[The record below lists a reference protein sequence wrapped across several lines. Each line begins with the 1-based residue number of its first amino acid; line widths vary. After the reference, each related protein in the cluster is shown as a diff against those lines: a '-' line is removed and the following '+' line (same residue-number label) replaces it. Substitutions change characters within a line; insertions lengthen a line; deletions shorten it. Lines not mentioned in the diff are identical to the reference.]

1 MDSVVKVV
9 QPTGLLTGNNAK
21 QLRYQIDDLVTT
33 GINIVLVDLE
43 NVTFI
48 DSTGLGALISAQ
60 RIAKIANCKL
70 FLCSINKQVKMLFE
84 LNRMER
90 LFDIFASQ
98 DEFKDN
104 FTQTKLDAA
113 TAN

>member
-1 MDSVVKVV
+1 MNSGVKVV

-33 GINIVLVDLE
+33 GINIVLIDLE
-43 NVTFI
+43 NITFI

-60 RIAKIANCKL
+60 RIAKTANCKL
-70 FLCSINKQVKMLFE
+70 FLCSINQQVKMLFE

-90 LFDIFASQ
+90 LFEIFSSQ
-98 DEFKDN
+98 DEFKN
-104 FTQTKLDAA
+104 TFFQTELNAKK
-113 TAN
+113 AN